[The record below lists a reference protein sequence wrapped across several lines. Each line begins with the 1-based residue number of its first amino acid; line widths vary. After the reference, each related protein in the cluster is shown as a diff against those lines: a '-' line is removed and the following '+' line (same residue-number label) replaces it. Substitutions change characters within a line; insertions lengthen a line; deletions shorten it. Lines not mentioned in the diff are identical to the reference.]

1 MKKFEISKVLD
12 LLDQTVKEF
21 QVPVVDLIQAQTSEP
36 WKVLVATIL
45 SARTKDEVT
54 AAAVRRLFPIIKTL
68 QGLSDLSLS
77 EIEKIIHPSGF
88 YKNKAKYLSKLPIA
102 VDDLFDGELP
112 DTVDELVKLPG
123 VGRKTANLVVAVAFN
138 KPAICVDTHV
148 HRIMNIW
155 GYVDTKNPEQTEMA
169 LRQKLPQKH
178 WIQVNRILV
187 AFGQS
192 ICRPIGP
199 HCEDCPLSAVCLK
212 KGVTPR
218 KGKGK
223 NMVREKLSQKGLKLM
238 SWNVNGI
245 RAVEKKGFVELLK
258 KESPDVIGL
267 QETKAQKDQL
277 SDELINIDGY
287 HSYWFSAS
295 RKGYSS
301 VAVYSKVEPMNVI
314 NGLGIE
320 EFDKEGRVITL
331 EFDTYFFVNC
341 YYPNAQSELKRIEY
355 KQAFNAAI
363 LAHCQKLEKS
373 KAVVLTGDYNV
384 AHKAIDLKNPKPNE
398 KNPGY
403 SLPERED
410 MDTFIGAGYIDTFRM
425 FNLEPAQYS
434 WWSYRFNARANNA
447 GWRIDY
453 FCVNTAAKSRVL
465 DADIRQDIF
474 GSDHCPITLW
484 FAK

>member
-54 AAAVRRLFPIIKTL
+54 AAAVRRLFPIIKNL
-68 QGLSDLSLS
+68 QGLSTLTTT

-88 YKNKAKYLSKLPIA
+88 YKNKAKYLSKLPQA
-102 VDDLFDGELP
+102 VDDLFDGVLP

-155 GYVDTKNPEQTEMA
+155 GYVNTKTPEQTEVA
-169 LRQKLPQKH
+169 LRKKLPQKH

-199 HCEDCPLSAVCLK
+199 HCEDCPLSEVCLK

-258 KESPDVIGL
+258 KENPDVIGL

-287 HSYWFSAS
+287 HSYWFSAA

-301 VAVYSKVEPMNVI
+301 VAVYSKVEPLKVI
-314 NGLGIE
+314 NGLDIE

-331 EFDTYFFVNC
+331 EFDTYFFV
-341 YYPNAQSELKRIEY
+341 
-355 KQAFNAAI
+355 
-363 LAHCQKLEKS
+363 
-373 KAVVLTGDYNV
+373 
-384 AHKAIDLKNPKPNE
+384 
-398 KNPGY
+398 
-403 SLPERED
+403 
-410 MDTFIGAGYIDTFRM
+410 
-425 FNLEPAQYS
+425 
-434 WWSYRFNARANNA
+434 
-447 GWRIDY
+447 
-453 FCVNTAAKSRVL
+453 
-465 DADIRQDIF
+465 
-474 GSDHCPITLW
+474 
-484 FAK
+484 